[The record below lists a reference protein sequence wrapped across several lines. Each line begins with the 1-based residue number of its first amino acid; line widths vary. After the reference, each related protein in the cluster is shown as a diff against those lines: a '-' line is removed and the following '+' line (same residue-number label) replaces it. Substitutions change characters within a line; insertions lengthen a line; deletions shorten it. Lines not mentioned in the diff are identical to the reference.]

1 MQFAQA
7 AHGALGSH
15 LGISHCVRTDDPDRQ
30 APAGGVDLHGTPF
43 QKRVWQALN
52 EIPAGK
58 TYSYAEIARQIG
70 AASAVRAVGSA
81 IGRNPV
87 SVIVPCHRVVGS
99 NGKLTGYAGGLDRK
113 AWLLAHEARII
124 N

>member
-1 MQFAQA
+1 MNRFINA
-7 AHGALGSH
+7 G
-15 LGISHCVRTDDPDRQ
+15 RTPRV
-30 APAGGVDLHGTPF
+30 AETLPLDLHGTPF

-58 TYSYAEIARQIG
+58 TYSYAEVARQIG
-70 AASAVRAVGSA
+70 AASAVRAVGTA

-87 SVIVPCHRVVGS
+87 SVIVPCHRVIGS